1 MHKMNKVI
9 SAAERDVAG
18 GWERGGSLGRPAWK
32 EPRLWGPALQGS
44 GPSCF
49 LGVKG
54 TLAGWSD
61 SPILTKQS
69 VASNK
74 DIIGRWQGPRSQ
86 SRWVGFTQS
95 KTLLWFVLIPFHC
108 HSRKKVSSFLSLV
121 FFGGVVCQSAFFSWF
136 CLGHK
141 VNHFSTGRTFFKLIM
156 TQESN
161 DKTC

>member
-9 SAAERDVAG
+9 SGAEWDVAG

-54 TLAGWSD
+54 TPAGWSD

-95 KTLLWFVLIPFHC
+95 KSLLWFVLIPFHC
-108 HSRKKVSSFLSLV
+108 HSRKKFPQLLFFFLSLV
-121 FFGGVVCQSAFFSWF
+121 FFASQVFLAFVWAIKSTISAQV
-136 CLGHK
+136 GHF
-141 VNHFSTGRTFFKLIM
+141 HS
-156 TQESN
+156 Q
-161 DKTC
+161 

>member
-54 TLAGWSD
+54 TPAGWND

-108 HSRKKVSSFLSLV
+108 HSRKKKFSKCRFLFFLAVSLFYYYYFFLGSVGAIKSTISAQVGHFLS
-121 FFGGVVCQSAFFSWF
+121 W
-136 CLGHK
+136 
-141 VNHFSTGRTFFKLIM
+141 
-156 TQESN
+156 
-161 DKTC
+161 